1 MVKLGICPNL
11 PDRGQGTGDRV
22 ELSILNNIL
31 FTPVRGNLVHRH
43 TDALVEFEFEKY
55 LRHFI
60 EMLELSLHLDNS

>member
-1 MVKLGICPNL
+1 MS
-11 PDRGQGTGDRV
+11 GDRV
-22 ELSILNNIL
+22 ELSILNDIL

-43 TDALVEFEFEKY
+43 TDVLVEFEFEKF